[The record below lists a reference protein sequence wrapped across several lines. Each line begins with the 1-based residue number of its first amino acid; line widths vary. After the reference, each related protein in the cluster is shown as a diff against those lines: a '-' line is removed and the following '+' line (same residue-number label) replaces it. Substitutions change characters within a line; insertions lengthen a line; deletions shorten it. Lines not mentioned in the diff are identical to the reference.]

1 MVYFIVVFFWGN
13 QNILSPL
20 FTPKPLVHN
29 PFLAPKPPFTAPFSH
44 AAAAQ
49 PCSQPLFRT
58 RPCSQPLLHT
68 RPLHGLVHNPFF
80 ARGRGRCAALFTAPF
95 STRPLRPL
103 FTTPFPPEGLLK
115 NNLRS
120 IGDRFNFNLKLFLSL
135 FSSLVNPQEAIF
147 SKWSEGAVKNFH

>member
-1 MVYFIVVFFWGN
+1 MMLNQHLNLFWGESGYT
-13 QNILSPL
+13 LAP
-20 FTPKPLVHN
+20 FYPKTPVHNPFLAPKRPVHN
-29 PFLAPKPPFTAPFSH
+29 PFLAPKPPFTTFFEKNFSLFSH
-44 AAAAQ
+44 AAAAR

-58 RPCSQPLLHT
+58 R
-68 RPLHGLVHNPFF
+68 
-80 ARGRGRCAALFTAPF
+80 
-95 STRPLRPL
+95 RPLRPL